1 MPAPRRFEGV
11 NGKVRLTAVNHVAL
25 AIARGPDR
33 VYQEIVADYVGGAKF
48 GAVTPLP
55 DADLAACRGGYRIAA
70 RDGEGVLVD
79 DRICRITERDDL
91 ARRISLAADYLVPE
105 QIAMQVHATY
115 QAVPDPIGTLYRVD
129 CHTGMTIELPADSG
143 REAAAALVADFER
156 QSDEVIHAY
165 LIEVR
170 DRLEAQES

>member
-1 MPAPRRFEGV
+1 MPAPRRSEDV
-11 NGKVRLTAVNHVAL
+11 EGKVRLTAVNHVVL
-25 AIARGPDR
+25 AIARTPDR
-33 VYQEIVADYVGGAKF
+33 VYREILADYVDGAKF

-55 DADLAACRGGYRIAA
+55 DDDLAACRGGYRITA
-70 RDGEGVLVD
+70 RDGSGALID
-79 DRICRITERDDL
+79 DRICYLTERDDP

-105 QIAMQVHATY
+105 PIAMQVHATY

-129 CHTGMTIELPADSG
+129 CHTGMTIELPAGSG
-143 REAAAALVADFER
+143 RETAAALVADFER
-156 QSDEVIHAY
+156 QSEEVVRAY